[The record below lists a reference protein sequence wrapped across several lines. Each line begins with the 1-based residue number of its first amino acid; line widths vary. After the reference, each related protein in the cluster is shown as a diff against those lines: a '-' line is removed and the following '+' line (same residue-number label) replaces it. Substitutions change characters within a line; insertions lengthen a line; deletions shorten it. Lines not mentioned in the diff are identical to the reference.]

1 MVQREIPGTER
12 PKIKELDEVIDR
24 YVKIR
29 DKRMALTEQEVKARQ
44 ALEKQLAENK
54 LETYVHSDGERYAY
68 LKASEVK
75 AKVKLMDSEPDGG
88 ED

>member
-1 MVQREIPGTER
+1 MAQEQIPGTER
-12 PKIKELDEVIDR
+12 PKIPELDEVIDR

-29 DKRMALTEQEVKARQ
+29 DKRMALTEQEVEARQ
-44 ALEKQLAENK
+44 ALEKQLAEHK
-54 LETYVHSDGERYAY
+54 LETYVHSDGERVAY

-75 AKVKLMDSEPDGG
+75 AKVKLMDSDPSGG